1 MANLDRLTQ
10 ATYRALQL
18 DQQLAQYEALR
29 LNSGSVEAEHRLPGL
44 VREGTGNAAAILQ
57 TLNIELDLVRKRI
70 ERSVEPGKGGTPGK
84 LNLAPSARRT
94 IESAADDARRLGHGY
109 LGTEHLLLGLLEEGG
124 GPAYEILNGL
134 RLSPMTV
141 QAQMEALPRE
151 APLATLPSIDIP
163 VISLPTSFR
172 WPTLTG
178 LPFISPVFVAIVLVT
193 GAAGCLTYL
202 RALNPRFTSFLFV
215 LGGWIISL
223 CLHEFGHAVV
233 AYWGGDRSVAD
244 KGYLTLNPLKYT
256 QSMLS
261 IVMPLIFLAMGGIG
275 LPGGAVYIN
284 TRAIRS
290 EGLRSLMSAAGPIAT
305 GLCALLLAI
314 PFITGL
320 AYDDVFE
327 HYEFW
332 SSIALLA
339 FLEIT
344 ALCFNLLPIPGLD
357 GFGIIES
364 FLPFGFLEVVRRFGS
379 LTYILIF
386 LLLFNDTPLSQG
398 FWMMIGQVLGLAQLD
413 FDLIRVGLNLFQ
425 FWTPMR

>member
-10 ATYRALQL
+10 AAYRALQL
-18 DQQLAQYEALR
+18 AQDEALR
-29 LNSGSVEAEHRLPGL
+29 LDSSDVEPEHLLLGL
-44 VREGTGNAAAILQ
+44 VREEAGNAAAILQ
-57 TLNIELDLVRKRI
+57 ALNIELDLVRKRL
-70 ERSVEPGKGGTPGK
+70 ERSVQPGKGGALGK
-84 LNLAPSARRT
+84 LNLAPGARRI
-94 IESAADDARRLGHGY
+94 IESAADKARRLGHSH
-109 LGTEHLLLGLLEEGG
+109 LGTEHLLLGLLGEGD

-134 RLSPMTV
+134 RVSPMTV
-141 QAQMEALPRE
+141 QAQMEAMPRE
-151 APLATLPSIDIP
+151 DPLAALPSTAIP
-163 VISLPTSFR
+163 VISLPTPFR

-178 LPFISPVFVAIVLVT
+178 LPVISPVFVVIALVT
-193 GAAGCLTYL
+193 GAAGGLTYL
-202 RALNPRFTSFLFV
+202 RVLNPRFASFLFV

-233 AYWGGDRSVAD
+233 AYWGGDQSVAY

-261 IVMPLIFLAMGGIG
+261 IIMPLVFLAMGGIG

-284 TRAIRS
+284 TRALRS
-290 EGLRSLMSAAGPIAT
+290 AGVRSLMSAAGPMMT
-305 GLCALLLAI
+305 GLCALFLLI

-320 AYDDVFE
+320 AYADIFE
-327 HYEFW
+327 HFEFW

-344 ALCFNLLPIPGLD
+344 ALFFNLLPIPGLD

-364 FLPFGFLEVVRRFGS
+364 FLPIGLSEVVHRFGS

-386 LLLFNDTPLSQG
+386 LLLFNRTPFSQG
-398 FWMMIGQVLGLAQLD
+398 FWMMIGQVLLLANLD
-413 FDLIRVGLNLFQ
+413 LSLVGVGLNLFQ
-425 FWTPMR
+425 FWTPLE

>member
-18 DQQLAQYEALR
+18 AQDEALR
-29 LNSGSVEAEHRLPGL
+29 LNSGDVEAEHLLLGL
-44 VREGTGNAAAILQ
+44 VREETGNAAAILQ
-57 TLNIELDLVRKRI
+57 ALNIEPDLVRKRI
-70 ERSVEPGKGGTPGK
+70 ERSVQPGKGGTLGK
-84 LNLAPSARRT
+84 LNLASRARHV
-94 IESAADDARRLGHGY
+94 IEAAADEARRLGHSY
-109 LGTEHLLLGLLEEGG
+109 LGTDHLLLGLLREDD

-134 RLSPMTV
+134 RISPMTV
-141 QAQMEALPRE
+141 QAQMEAMPRE
-151 APLATLPSIDIP
+151 SPLATLPSTAIP

-178 LPFISPVFVAIVLVT
+178 LPVISPVFVAIVVVT
-193 GAAGCLTYL
+193 VAAGCLTYL
-202 RALNPRFTSFLFV
+202 RVLNPRFASFLFV

-233 AYWGGDRSVAD
+233 AYWGGDQSVAY

-261 IVMPLIFLAMGGIG
+261 IILPLVFLAMGGIG

-284 TRAIRS
+284 RRAIRS
-290 EGLRSLMSAAGPIAT
+290 EGLRSLMSAAGPMAT
-305 GLCALLLAI
+305 GLCALLLLV
-314 PFITGL
+314 PFFTGL
-320 AYDDVFE
+320 AYADIFE
-327 HYEFW
+327 HFEFW

-339 FLEIT
+339 FLEVT
-344 ALCFNLLPIPGLD
+344 ALFFNLLPIPGLD

-364 FLPFGFLEVVRRFGS
+364 FLPIGFLEVVRRFGS

-386 LLLFNDTPLSQG
+386 LLLFNRTPISQG
-398 FWMMIGQVLGLAQLD
+398 FWMTIGRILLLANLD
-413 FDLIRVGLNLFQ
+413 VSLVDVGLNLFQ

>member
-1 MANLDRLTQ
+1 MANHDRLTQ

-18 DQQLAQYEALR
+18 AQDEALR
-29 LNSGSVEAEHRLPGL
+29 LDSGAVEAEHLLLGL
-44 VREGTGNAAAILQ
+44 VREETGNAAAILQ
-57 TLNIELDLVRKRI
+57 ALNIEPDLVRKRI
-70 ERSVEPGKGGTPGK
+70 ERSLQPGKGGALGK
-84 LNLAPSARRT
+84 LNLALRARRA
-94 IESAADDARRLGHGY
+94 IESATAEARRLGHGY
-109 LGTEHLLLGLLEEGG
+109 LGTEHLLLGLLGEDD
-124 GPAYEILNGL
+124 GPVYEILNGL
-134 RLSPMTV
+134 RISPMTV
-141 QAQMEALPRE
+141 RAQMEAMPRE
-151 APLATLPSIDIP
+151 APLATLPSTAIP
-163 VISLPTSFR
+163 VISLLTSFR

-178 LPFISPVFVAIVLVT
+178 LPALSPVFVGIVMVT
-193 GAAGCLTYL
+193 VVAGCLTYL
-202 RALNPRFTSFLFV
+202 RVLNPRFTSFLFV

-233 AYWGGDRSVAD
+233 AYWGGDQSVAY

-261 IVMPLIFLAMGGIG
+261 IIMPLVFLAMGGIG

-290 EGLRSLMSAAGPIAT
+290 EGLRSLMSAAGPIMT
-305 GLCALLLAI
+305 GLCALLLLM

-320 AYDDVFE
+320 AYADIFE
-327 HYEFW
+327 HFEFW

-344 ALCFNLLPIPGLD
+344 ALFFNLLPIPGLD

-364 FLPFGFLEVVRRFGS
+364 FLPIGFLEVVHRFGS

-386 LLLFNDTPLSQG
+386 LLLFNRTPFSQG
-398 FWMMIGQVLGLAQLD
+398 FWMMIGQVLLLANLD
-413 FDLIRVGLNLFQ
+413 LSLVGVGLNLFQ
-425 FWTPMR
+425 FWTPLE